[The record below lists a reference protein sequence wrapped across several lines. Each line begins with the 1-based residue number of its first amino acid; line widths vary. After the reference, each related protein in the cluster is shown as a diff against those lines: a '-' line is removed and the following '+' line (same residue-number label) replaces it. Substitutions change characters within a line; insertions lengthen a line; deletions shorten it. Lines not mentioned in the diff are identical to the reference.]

1 MIIISI
7 NEYQKRYEE
16 LQQRYTEQF
25 SIYPPLLENF
35 SMLLRLL
42 WNKSDGLTKSP
53 VIISLHEL
61 TDTADSRI
69 YQGQMEHL
77 IETANDF
84 SPKLKASY
92 QILYNQAIAVL
103 TLGGISV
110 QYEVVLDL
118 PYGQRE
124 KTYQFLF
131 EINQL
136 IKENGALIVFINNM
150 VYNLEFKVF
159 ISATSNIEQVK
170 KLIEQSGWKS
180 DGKQGYKELFND
192 AMVLRK
198 YKVTTLPYISNYSY
212 FRELIELQFQ
222 FRSETELEEKGYH
235 LRERTESLHIFIS
248 YSHKDKQF
256 VYPLVGALDD
266 AGLNVWID
274 RKNID
279 VGDNI
284 LNSVAQ
290 GLKEHDLGIVFLSKN
305 YLTSSFSQFEL
316 SDLLREMIVQQKNI
330 FPVKLDD
337 VNVEDVFHGLGGY
350 KYYDYTE
357 FPELEQFV
365 VAVKRKLSVIQK
377 E

>member
-1 MIIISI
+1 M
-7 NEYQKRYEE
+7 
-16 LQQRYTEQF
+16 
-25 SIYPPLLENF
+25 
-35 SMLLRLL
+35 
-42 WNKSDGLTKSP
+42 
-53 VIISLHEL
+53 
-61 TDTADSRI
+61 
-69 YQGQMEHL
+69 
-77 IETANDF
+77 
-84 SPKLKASY
+84 
-92 QILYNQAIAVL
+92 
-103 TLGGISV
+103 

-118 PYGQRE
+118 PYGRRE
-124 KTYQFLF
+124 KTYRFLF

-159 ISATSNIEQVK
+159 IGATSNIEQVK
-170 KLIEQSGWKS
+170 NLIEQSGWKS
-180 DGKQGYKELFND
+180 DGKQGYNEMFKD
-192 AMVLRK
+192 AMVLKK
-198 YKVTTLPYISNYSY
+198 YKVTTLPYISDYSY

-222 FRSETELEEKGYH
+222 FISETELEEKGYH

-256 VYPLVGALDD
+256 VYPLVEALDD
-266 AGLNVWID
+266 AGLNIWID

-284 LNSVAQ
+284 LNSIAQ

-350 KYYDYTE
+350 KYYDYTD
-357 FPELEQFV
+357 FPELKQFV